1 MKPPPSHGMHNLA
14 GIVDDEDFRPPPV
27 KRERRAAPPRVR
39 GETERT
45 KDVLEWMNAQPD
57 VYAMKKH
64 TGAQGEG
71 GHPDIFACRAGRMV
85 LVEMKKPGEEP
96 TLRQHQRLSDWQK
109 AGAAVCWATD
119 IEHVRQLF
127 ERIDGTPEWIN
138 PLTGPGAP

>member
-1 MKPPPSHGMHNLA
+1 VKPPQNHGMHDL
-14 GIVDDEDFRPPPV
+14 VRVLDDDDVRTPSSARP
-27 KRERRAAPPRVR
+27 RRTPPPRVR

-45 KDVLEWMNAQPD
+45 KDVLLWMNAQKD

-64 TGAQGEG
+64 TGAEGEG

-96 TLRQHQRLSDWQK
+96 TLRQHQRLTSWQK
-109 AGAAVCWATD
+109 AGAAVCWASD

-127 ERIDGTPEWIN
+127 ERIDADPGWIN